1 MILYRYRSID
11 SAIKEID
18 KETFHFAT
26 REELNDPIE
35 GFVRVFWQG
44 DKAAWEGL
52 FRNYICSLSRAID
65 LYLIQ
70 ADENMI
76 HHKSLIV
83 DLHRFDDIPLG
94 GILKELGDQFLA
106 NEAVQKLAS
115 FYGTNN
121 LKVQE
126 SEMRFILHSIH
137 DCALILCISKYT
149 ECKIFPEK
157 TGQDLINVFLSSTKP
172 LFPFELMS
180 ETIFDPQR
188 RATLTKLASNSI
200 EDLCDFSYIK
210 MGFDNEAILYGF
222 RRDKSGV
229 DIKEE
234 KDAEV
239 RRHRNWMDIAVD
251 FPKLYV
257 NQLKDMI
264 YPESYIVCFSSSPDD
279 SAMWGNYAEY
289 HQGICFIYELDE
301 NNAIGISMD
310 HTMRKCVAKKVDYE
324 GKTIERNFFTTFG
337 RLTVSQIHTWL
348 TGMDGLSACYKE
360 FENEEA
366 WRERYW
372 AAFESKNYQK
382 IKAWEHEREYRIVI
396 NNSFDRYDDPNSRN
410 LKYDFK
416 SLKGIIFGI
425 KTSEYDKKKIMEKI
439 LQKKD
444 HLSHINFFQ
453 AEYDDEQQ
461 KISIREKALWKTE
474 SMHNNAIED
483 NTQKN
488 NK

>member
-52 FRNYICSLSRAID
+52 FRNYICSLSRVID

-157 TGQDLINVFLSSTKP
+157 TGQDLISVCSTT
-172 LFPFELMS
+172 L
-180 ETIFDPQR
+180 ET
-188 RATLTKLASNSI
+188 L
-200 EDLCDFSYIK
+200 
-210 MGFDNEAILYGF
+210 
-222 RRDKSGV
+222 
-229 DIKEE
+229 
-234 KDAEV
+234 
-239 RRHRNWMDIAVD
+239 
-251 FPKLYV
+251 
-257 NQLKDMI
+257 
-264 YPESYIVCFSSSPDD
+264 
-279 SAMWGNYAEY
+279 
-289 HQGICFIYELDE
+289 
-301 NNAIGISMD
+301 
-310 HTMRKCVAKKVDYE
+310 
-324 GKTIERNFFTTFG
+324 
-337 RLTVSQIHTWL
+337 
-348 TGMDGLSACYKE
+348 
-360 FENEEA
+360 
-366 WRERYW
+366 
-372 AAFESKNYQK
+372 K
-382 IKAWEHEREYRIVI
+382 IKA
-396 NNSFDRYDDPNSRN
+396 
-410 LKYDFK
+410 
-416 SLKGIIFGI
+416 
-425 KTSEYDKKKIMEKI
+425 
-439 LQKKD
+439 
-444 HLSHINFFQ
+444 
-453 AEYDDEQQ
+453 
-461 KISIREKALWKTE
+461 
-474 SMHNNAIED
+474 
-483 NTQKN
+483 
-488 NK
+488 